1 MIRPMVNRD
10 SAYFWEGTQKG
21 ELRIQTCNACG
32 VLRHPPGPAC
42 PECGALDR
50 GYVVASGEG
59 TVFSYVVHRHP
70 PVPGKEL
77 PIVIALI
84 DLDEGVRMV
93 GEVVDVD
100 EVAIGDRLRV
110 DFNRVDDDL
119 TMPFWRLDTSTRP
132 SRTTRRPKE
141 MG

>member
-1 MIRPMVNRD
+1 
-10 SAYFWEGTQKG
+10 
-21 ELRIQTCNACG
+21 
-32 VLRHPPGPAC
+32 
-42 PECGALDR
+42 
-50 GYVVASGEG
+50 
-59 TVFSYVVHRHP
+59 
-70 PVPGKEL
+70 
-77 PIVIALI
+77 
-84 DLDEGVRMV
+84 MV

-110 DFNRVDDDL
+110 EFNRVDDDL